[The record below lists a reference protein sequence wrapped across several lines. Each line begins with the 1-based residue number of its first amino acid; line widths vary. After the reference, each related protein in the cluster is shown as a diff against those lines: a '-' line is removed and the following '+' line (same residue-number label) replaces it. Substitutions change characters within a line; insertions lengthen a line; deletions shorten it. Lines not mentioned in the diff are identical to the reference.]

1 MSWFKWRMSA
11 ADLAR
16 EQERQAER
24 AQMMAET
31 NKFKNGPYLWAD
43 ATKNLPLGATL
54 KIVHPTEQSKM
65 SYWFKN
71 KNGVEYEIKDEFLYV
86 KGEEKSVP
94 ITYYDQLLRRCE
106 KMEVD
111 LKIAQAQIDLWLAL
125 LLAARKQSKA
135 T

>member
-1 MSWFKWRMSA
+1 MSRLKWRMS
-11 ADLAR
+11 
-16 EQERQAER
+16 
-24 AQMMAET
+24 
-31 NKFKNGPYLWAD
+31 NGPFFTDDEWTD
-43 ATKNLPLGATL
+43 ATKNLPLGTTL
-54 KIVHPTEQSKM
+54 RIKLPYDWKVEQSKM

-94 ITYYDQLLRRCE
+94 ITYYDQLVKRCE

-125 LLAARKQSKA
+125 LLVARKQSKA